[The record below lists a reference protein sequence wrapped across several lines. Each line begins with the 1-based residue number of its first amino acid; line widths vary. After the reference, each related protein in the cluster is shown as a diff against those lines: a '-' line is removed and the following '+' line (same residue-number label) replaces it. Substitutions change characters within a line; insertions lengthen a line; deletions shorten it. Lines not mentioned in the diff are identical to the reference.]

1 MPRLPTAGVVLTQ
14 ECSLAVLAGFVF
26 FFFLIGKKEEIQSC
40 KKISLPLTGI

>member
-14 ECSLAVLAGFVF
+14 ERSLAVLAGFG